1 MKHELHVSGTVRAVA
16 SAAAFAAAFAAADTY
31 TWTGAANNKWDKTS
45 ANWTTDGGASNVA
58 WADGNDAVFANASA
72 LTVTVHRAVMAGD
85 ITKPKTAGNVALT
98 FKGSGP
104 LSWTGMFSTPAL
116 GSAWVYLD
124 CPIADNGNGLHFDI
138 AAHCYLRAHN
148 LHTGGTHIRNS
159 RGTSGV
165 KVLAINGG
173 TQGTGTGNDTD
184 LALGPV
190 PETVCTNIF
199 VEGGKVALYCDSSFD
214 IPVHENRTIWI
225 ANNATNYL
233 NPAGTLR
240 IMGNIV
246 GEPVNGHPTG
256 TRVEVGTSA
265 DWKGLTVFHGSNHI
279 GRLYVPGRLEIADG
293 RTYLV
298 TSGQGTANNAAL
310 YIVGDGKT
318 YYDGNTNKRGYL
330 LVSGGLLTNNQNGY
344 RFQTSAYGHLDIA
357 GGQVYLASETASEFL
372 NGMSSPGKVTVRDGG
387 LFRCSLF
394 RISQTTA
401 GNGGE
406 LFLEDGGSFRVREMW
421 VDFGSKRKGAV
432 HFNGGALMS
441 ADGNDEVSVT
451 RQPNN
456 ANWDGTVFKVEAGGA
471 VFDTSNGQNIW
482 FGRPLLPGLAAG
494 ETDGG
499 LTAKLGSGC
508 AVVLHDSAECSY
520 TGPTRLEAVGS
531 GSGDRTLQCRVANA
545 LPADTT
551 LQVGPGCAAA
561 FNDYNDD
568 ASQRVDLAQTIRR
581 LEGTGNLKYNSA
593 LVVTN
598 AVAPVFDGAYGTLT
612 FEKPCSLSGDFEISG
627 DTNGCGRLKF
637 ERAGQDISKLALKV
651 DFSGFDE
658 DASGKTYKILDAPGG
673 YTGRFDESDIP
684 SHWVVRYEQTA
695 AYIAPFRPFVMVLR

>member
-1 MKHELHVSGTVRAVA
+1 MKLSSITNGSTTLALFAAVA
-16 SAAAFAAAFAAADTY
+16 ATADIY
-31 TWTGAANNKWDKTS
+31 TWTGAANKTWDTTA
-45 ANWTTDGGASNVA
+45 ANWTTGGGSFNVA
-58 WADGNDAVFANASA
+58 WADGNDAVFANASS
-72 LTVTVHRAVMAGD
+72 LTVTVPGAVTAGD
-85 ITKPKTAGNVALT
+85 ITKNAGNAALT
-98 FKGSGP
+98 FSGAGP
-104 LSWTGMFSTPAL
+104 LSWTGTFTSPAL
-116 GSAWVYLD
+116 GSANISFT
-124 CPIADNGNGLHFDI
+124 CPLSDNGGGLRFDL
-138 AAHCYLRAHN
+138 ASLCYLRAEN
-148 LHTGGTHIRNS
+148 LHTGGTHFKNS
-159 RGTSGV
+159 RNTSL
-165 KVLAINGG
+165 KAFAINGAPSG
-173 TQGTGTGNDTD
+173 VAHDND

-190 PETVCTNIF
+190 PETVCTNLF
-199 VEGGKVALYCDSSFD
+199 VEGGKVALFVDSMYD
-214 IPVHENRTIWI
+214 ISVHENRSILVSDG
-225 ANNATNYL
+225 ADFFVSPN
-233 NPAGTLR
+233 GTLR
-240 IMGNIV
+240 IKGNIV
-246 GEPVNGHPTG
+246 GEFDAGGYPRG
-256 TRVEVGTSA
+256 TRLVATNNWS
-265 DWKGLTVFHGSNHI
+265 GLTVLYGSNYI
-279 GRLYVPGRLEIADG
+279 GRLMVSGRLEIADG
-293 RTYLV
+293 RTQTV
-298 TSGQGTANNAAL
+298 TGSAGTALNAAV
-310 YIVGDGKT
+310 YVAGNGKT
-318 YYDGNTNKRGYL
+318 YYDGSSNKRGYL
-330 LVSGGLLTNNQNGY
+330 LVSGGMLANYQNGY

-401 GNGGE
+401 GSGGE
-406 LFLEDGGSFRVREMW
+406 LFLEDGGAFRVREMW
-421 VDFGSKRKGAV
+421 VDFGNKRKGAV
-432 HFNGGALMS
+432 HFNGGSLMS

-456 ANWDGTVFKVEAGGA
+456 ANWDGTVFKVKAGGA

-499 LTAKLGSGC
+499 LTAKLGSGR
-508 AVVLHDSAECSY
+508 AVVLHDSAVCSY

-598 AVAPVFDGAYGTLT
+598 AVAPVFDGVYGTLT
-612 FEKPCSLSGDFEISG
+612 FEKSCSLSGDFEISG
-627 DTNGCGRLKF
+627 DANGCGRLKF
-637 ERAGQDISKLALKV
+637 ESAGQDISKLALQV

-684 SHWVVRYEQTA
+684 SNWVVRYEQTA
-695 AYIAPFRPFVMVLR
+695 AYLAPFRPFLMIFR